1 MTAQGGCESSVV
13 QGEQR
18 MRILIVEDDGG
29 IAEVVTFVLQ
39 QDGYETQTASDG
51 EDAIKRFDAF
61 HPDLVLLDLGLPG
74 ISGLDL
80 FHRFRRIAPQVPVII
95 ATSRNEE
102 TDRIAGL
109 EMGADDYVTKPF
121 SPRELAARVRAV
133 LRRVHR
139 PDETPLGVLRAGGL
153 VVRMDELRAELNG
166 HPLHLSHQELSLLA
180 CLMRHPARIYTR
192 DVLINA
198 IYDGQTA
205 VSDRTIDAQV
215 KRLRQ
220 KISAVDP
227 TVDPIQ
233 TLYGM
238 GYKLR
243 DGGV

>member
-1 MTAQGGCESSVV
+1 
-13 QGEQR
+13 
-18 MRILIVEDDGG
+18 MRILIIEDDGG
-29 IAEVVTFVLQ
+29 IAEVLSFVLQ

-51 EDAIKRFDAF
+51 EDAIRRFDAF

-74 ISGLDL
+74 MSGLDL
-80 FHRFRRIAPQVPVII
+80 FHRFRRVAPQVPVII

-102 TDRIAGL
+102 ADRIAGL

-133 LRRVHR
+133 LRRVRR
-139 PDETPLGVLRAGGL
+139 PEEARPGILRAGGL
-153 VVRMDELRAELNG
+153 VVCMEELRAELHGRSLN
-166 HPLHLSHQELSLLA
+166 LSYQELSLLA

-220 KISAVDP
+220 KISALDP
-227 TVDPIQ
+227 ASDPIQ
-233 TLYGM
+233 TVYGM
-238 GYKLR
+238 GYKFR
-243 DGGV
+243 DGGAAGVSCG